1 MIEVEREYKADRDQ
15 ALGYIKEIIEKISPT
30 FTKTYLQITDSM
42 TSENHYTLSI
52 QFYEP
57 KTKQPVSSQKV
68 TLNFKIPRNLDDK
81 ELSFQIENE
90 SVFYPVFSSIN
101 INYFEN
107 LLYRVMNNKEKMTQK
122 LLLHSNFESSR
133 ILKLNGDQVKLY
145 TIEEDEDIL
154 SNNEGEFFNTI
165 LVEFKPL
172 DLNEIVNLIKILW
185 KTLCLNETSN
195 SITLKEFMLLFD
207 YGKLNFSNENL
218 NKLWKYTD
226 INKKDS
232 ITYPEFSI
240 FCIDLIQCLR
250 AYHIAFYKHENN
262 THLQNKISSCVEIMN
277 LHFKEYDYE
286 GNGEITFENL
296 KKCLLKENELFSRKE
311 IEILLKQI
319 NPDKNFEYWKFDRI
333 LKILYLDNF
342 NYSGLMKED
351 KIYRYLIHIFE
362 KQDTLKTKKLHYKK
376 MKYALLIEDKLKLN
390 KVQIMVI
397 LNFFNINVHPE
408 IDYYKA
414 SLIIRDI
421 IAELFSSEMS
431 IQKIDITGENYQ
443 TYENF
448 QDVYNEHSKNIKN
461 NFINFDKDFDH
472 LLSIEEFKDFLN
484 WLIPHIDD
492 SDKVEI
498 FRFCD
503 TNKDEKINY
512 TEFKEHFP
520 SLMNMTRIKNV
531 FKIIGDIINEAKQ

>member
-1 MIEVEREYKADRDQ
+1 
-15 ALGYIKEIIEKISPT
+15 
-30 FTKTYLQITDSM
+30 
-42 TSENHYTLSI
+42 
-52 QFYEP
+52 
-57 KTKQPVSSQKV
+57 
-68 TLNFKIPRNLDDK
+68 
-81 ELSFQIENE
+81 
-90 SVFYPVFSSIN
+90 
-101 INYFEN
+101 
-107 LLYRVMNNKEKMTQK
+107 MNNKEKMSQK

-133 ILKLNGDQVKLY
+133 ILKLNGEGIKLF

-154 SNNEGEFFNTI
+154 SGNEGEFFNSL
-165 LVEFKPL
+165 LVNFKSL

-185 KTLCLNETSN
+185 KTLNIKEASHT
-195 SITLKEFMLLFD
+195 ITIKEFMLLFD

-218 NKLWKYTD
+218 IKLWKYTD
-226 INKKDS
+226 INKKDAL
-232 ITYPEFSI
+232 TYQEFSL

-262 THLQNKISSCVEIMN
+262 KHLQNKISSCVEIMN

-319 NPDKNFEYWKFDRI
+319 NPEKNFEYWKFDRI

-342 NYSGLMKED
+342 NYTGLMKED
-351 KIYRYLIHIFE
+351 KIYRYLIQIFE
-362 KQDTLKTKKLHYKK
+362 KQDTMKTKKLHYKK

-397 LNFFNINVHPE
+397 LNFFNINDHPE
-408 IDYYKA
+408 IEYYKA

-431 IQKIDITGENYQ
+431 IQKIDITGETYQ

-448 QDVYNEHSKNIKN
+448 EDVYNEHCKNIKN
-461 NFINFDKDFDH
+461 NFVNFDKDFDH
-472 LLSIEEFKDFLN
+472 LLSLEEFKEFLT

-492 SDKVEI
+492 SDKYEI
-498 FRFCD
+498 FNFCD
-503 TNKDEKINY
+503 SNKDGKINY

-531 FKIIGDIINEAKQ
+531 FKAIGDIINEPKE